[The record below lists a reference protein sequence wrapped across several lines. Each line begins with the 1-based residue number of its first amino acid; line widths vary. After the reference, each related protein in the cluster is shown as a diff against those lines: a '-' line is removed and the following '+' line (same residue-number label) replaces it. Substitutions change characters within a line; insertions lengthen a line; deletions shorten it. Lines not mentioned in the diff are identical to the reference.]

1 MASLAINVLWFLIG
15 LIVLCGVV
23 WLAIWVI
30 EQFIMPIPEQIK
42 KGIWVIVLL
51 LALIFLITVI
61 AGGGSFPR
69 IFHGAKSGTTL
80 AALPAST
87 PNHLQDVLMWRLLG
101 R

>member
-30 EQFIMPIPEQIK
+30 EQFIMPIPDQIK

-69 IFHGAKSGTTL
+69 IFHGSVSDPAL
-80 AALPAST
+80 AALPPGS
-87 PNHLQDVLMWRLLG
+87 PNYLHQLLMWRH
-101 R
+101 